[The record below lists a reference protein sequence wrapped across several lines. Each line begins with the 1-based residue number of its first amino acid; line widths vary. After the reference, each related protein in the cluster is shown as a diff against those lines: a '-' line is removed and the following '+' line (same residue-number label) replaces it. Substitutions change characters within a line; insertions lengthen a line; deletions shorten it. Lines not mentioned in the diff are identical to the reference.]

1 VTDAAAPSPLE
12 RFRSLAPPVEQ
23 LQGRRAGFVSRGI
36 AFAVDFAIVL
46 VGYPTL
52 LWGWAVLVGLLRFEP
67 PVYPDPPPWLTV
79 VVTVA
84 WTASYF
90 AGGWTLGGRTVGQ
103 GVLGLRV
110 VGLRR
115 PTVGLVRS
123 VIRVWVMFA
132 TLFVVGPVWL
142 ALSRSRLAIHDR
154 VAGTQ
159 VVYDR
164 AGRRARVDV
173 ALAPAGTARPG
184 RDQAK

>member
-1 VTDAAAPSPLE
+1 
-12 RFRSLAPPVEQ
+12 
-23 LQGRRAGFVSRGI
+23 
-36 AFAVDFAIVL
+36 
-46 VGYPTL
+46 
-52 LWGWAVLVGLLRFEP
+52 
-67 PVYPDPPPWLTV
+67 
-79 VVTVA
+79 
-84 WTASYF
+84 
-90 AGGWTLGGRTVGQ
+90 
-103 GVLGLRV
+103 
-110 VGLRR
+110 
-115 PTVGLVRS
+115 

>member
-1 VTDAAAPSPLE
+1 MTDAAKPAPLE

-36 AFAVDFAIVL
+36 AFAIDFAIVL
-46 VGYPTL
+46 VGYPAL
-52 LWGWAVLVGLLRFEP
+52 LWGWAILVGLLRFEP

-79 VVTVA
+79 ALTLS
-84 WTASYF
+84 WTATYF

-123 VIRVWVMFA
+123 VIRFWAMFA

-154 VAGTQ
+154 VARTQ

-164 AGRRARVDV
+164 ASRRARVDV
-173 ALAPAGTARPG
+173 ALAPAGAAHPAEVQT
-184 RDQAK
+184 K